1 MPISSFYGLQT
12 SLRGLLAQ
20 QRALDVAGH
29 NVANAST
36 AGFSRQEAVMAASPA
51 YVVPAST
58 GTGAGAHLGSGVD
71 VLQYRRVRDQFLD
84 LQFRAQNTRLGYE
97 STRAEQLDRAEV
109 SLAEPSD
116 SGIASQLAAFWD
128 AWSDVAN
135 APQDMAARTALTEQG
150 ATLGESFATV
160 INQLKIVADQ
170 ASEEYARL
178 AGAGGEVELIAR
190 EITSLN
196 DTIAK
201 FVSAGDSPNDL
212 HDRRDLLVDQLSKLG
227 RVSVQPTTDGMV
239 EITFG
244 DAAQP
249 IVSDRTMTWPQAL
262 TDPDGRL
269 GALRDIF
276 KPGGT
281 VEQYRDA
288 LDGVALSVMDA
299 VNGLHTSA
307 GGPPFFTATAGDEA
321 GTLTVA
327 VAPSGVQTGAT
338 GFAGDNGLALQIAAL
353 RGNAAVDG
361 SYRSFVARVG
371 TEVRQAQTQEA
382 NADALAT
389 AVDNRR
395 QSVSGV
401 SLDEEM
407 ANIIRFQRGYQ
418 ASSRAM
424 STMDEM
430 LDVLI
435 NRTGRVGL

>member
-36 AGFSRQEAVMAASPA
+36 TGFSRQEALMVASPA
-51 YVVPAST
+51 YVIPA
-58 GTGAGAHLGSGVD
+58 GTANGAGAHLGTGVD
-71 VLQYRRVRDQFLD
+71 VIQYRRVRDQFLD
-84 LQFRAQNTRLGYE
+84 LQYRAQNTRLGYE
-97 STRAEQLDRAEV
+97 STRSEQLDRAEV

-116 SGIASQLAAFWD
+116 NGIASQLSQFWD
-128 AWSDVAN
+128 AWSDLAN

-160 INQLKIVADQ
+160 INQLNIVSGQ
-170 ASEEYARL
+170 ASEEYTRL
-178 AGAGGEVELIAR
+178 TGPGGEVESIAR
-190 EITSLN
+190 ELTALN
-196 DTIAK
+196 DTISRFA
-201 FVSAGDSPNDL
+201 SAGDSPNDL
-212 HDRRDLLVDQLSKLG
+212 MDRRDVLIDQLSKLG
-227 RVSVQPTTDGMV
+227 RISVTDTTDGMV

-249 IVSDRTMTWPQAL
+249 IVSDRTMNWPQTL

-281 VEQYRDA
+281 IEQYRDA
-288 LDGVALSVMDA
+288 LDGVAKGVMDA
-299 VNGLHTSA
+299 VNALHTSA
-307 GGPPFFTATAGDEA
+307 GGPAFFAATAGNEA
-321 GTLTVA
+321 GSLTVA
-327 VAPSGVQTGAT
+327 ITPAQVQTGPT
-338 GFAGDNGLALQIAAL
+338 GLAGDNALALKIAGL

-361 SYRSFVARVG
+361 AYRSFVARVG
-371 TEVRQAQTQEA
+371 TEVRQAHTQEA
-382 NADALAT
+382 NADALTA
-389 AVDNRR
+389 AVDGRR

-407 ANIIRFQRGYQ
+407 ANIIRFQRAYQ